1 MSLFLSSDR
10 VEEPRQ
16 KGQSPPLSDVEQD
29 RAEAESALGPPPT
42 GPPSTVSRSGRVV
55 YRAAKV
61 SVCATVCAKEIHVF
75 GNIAFAL
82 LLLLEGC

>member
-1 MSLFLSSDR
+1 MSLILLSDR

-61 SVCATVCAKEIHVF
+61 SVCATDRYNKIKAEEEEMHHCAF
-75 GNIAFAL
+75 Q
-82 LLLLEGC
+82 